1 MVTVTL
7 KVPDELADK
16 LHTLD
21 PATLTDILQR
31 GLAQYEAEQG
41 LDTYLLHMQ
50 TDDVVAATHKAKE
63 RSHVIIEDQGL
74 AAVAL
79 LFTDLLAEAVQST
92 QEKRLARE
100 TVVSAS

>member
-7 KVPDELADK
+7 EVPDELAKK

-21 PATLTDILQR
+21 PVTLTGVLQR
-31 GLAQYEAEQG
+31 GLAQYEAEQA
-41 LDTYLLHMQ
+41 LDTYLPRMQ
-50 TDDVVAATHKAKE
+50 TDDVVAASHKAKE
-63 RSHVIIEDQGL
+63 RSHAIIEDQGL

-79 LFTDLLAEAVQST
+79 LFTDLLAQAVQNT

-100 TVVSAS
+100 TVVSVS